1 MVSNGLFPVLS
12 ATPQLKRRK
21 GTTAIFG
28 AIVTAVIAATCSR
41 LLEQLTLTCRKMHT
55 QCPSAPLV
63 AEVSAVSGAW
73 AFDAELS

>member
-28 AIVTAVIAATCSR
+28 AIVPAVIAATCSR
-41 LLEQLTLTCRKMHT
+41 LEQLTLTCRKMHT